1 MNRTLGFG
9 LALFFAILS
18 IAVLGNGTEAT
29 AGSDCGGCH
38 ADSGCNGGCG
48 GWFKHR
54 NRCHGG
60 LFRHLRGCHSSCSG
74 SNCSGSSC
82 HSSDDC
88 HSSKDCGGC
97 HSRRC
102 HGGLFARLKA
112 RRCHGRC
119 HGNNDC
125 CGVVETKCCG
135 TAADHGCHGDDAHH
149 HEAAPAKEAPSV
161 PDAPAEG
168 SASKKSD
175 SKVVYRS
182 VVYRK

>member
-119 HGNNDC
+119 H
-125 CGVVETKCCG
+125 ETT
-135 TAADHGCHGDDAHH
+135 TAAALLRPN
-149 HEAAPAKEAPSV
+149 AAVRLPITVATVTMHIITKQHLL
-161 PDAPAEG
+161 
-168 SASKKSD
+168 
-175 SKVVYRS
+175 RS
-182 VVYRK
+182 SIST